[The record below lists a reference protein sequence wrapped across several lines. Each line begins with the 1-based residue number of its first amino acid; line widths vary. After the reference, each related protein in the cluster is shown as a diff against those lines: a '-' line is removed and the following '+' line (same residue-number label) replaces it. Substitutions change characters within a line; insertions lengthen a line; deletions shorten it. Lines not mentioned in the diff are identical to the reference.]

1 MIQPGTAVWFARHE
15 SRLAWRD
22 WVAMMTAGKAARRR
36 RVALGIAAFVVG
48 MHAVAYF
55 VVGGFATAVID
66 KHFLIGVSATVL
78 LSWLLMV
85 SQAMESITRAF
96 YTRAD
101 LDLILASPVA
111 AQRLFAVRIAT
122 VALAVAAMALPLAG
136 PFINMLAFRG
146 GWHWLG
152 AYGVILAMGAA
163 ATAVA
168 VALTV
173 GLFRVIGPKR
183 TRLTAQVLAAI
194 IGAAFVIGLQVAAIL
209 SYGTLSRADVLQSQT
224 LEALAPDLASAL
236 WWPARAVLGDLPA
249 LAAVLTA
256 SVVLLAAV
264 IALVAPRFGDYAIA
278 ASGAGASPAAR
289 PRRATSF
296 RVASPRAAL
305 RRKEWLL
312 LRRDPWLASQ
322 TLMQMLY
329 LLPPAIL
336 LWRTFEA
343 GGGALNLLVP
353 VLVMAAGQLAGGLA
367 WLTIS
372 GEDAPDL
379 VATAPIPQ
387 RYVLRAKI
395 EAVIAI
401 IAVIFAPLVAV
412 IAVASLWHAAITGA
426 GIVIA
431 AACATAIQL
440 WFRTQA
446 KRSQFRR
453 RQVSSRVA
461 TFAEAFSSIGWAAT
475 AAVAAVSLPLAV
487 PPGLIALAV
496 VVGTR
501 LLAPRQSELTR
512 HCEERSDE
520 AIGHA
525 DRACAKASRDCF
537 AALAMASSHLS
548 ATSRIT
554 ISLTCSTAPS
564 TSPVWPPICRVASQ
578 HSSDTTIASTT
589 KATSACASPRQ
600 NKSARNPSAAAIA
613 TPTPEGFPAANANPS
628 LRAAGKRNITNGSTA
643 RAPTC
648 AAISAGAT
656 SAISVRLAIASARMS
671 SEMISAHTP

>member
-48 MHAVAYF
+48 MHAVAWF

-66 KHFLIGVSATVL
+66 KHFLIAVTATIL
-78 LSWLLMV
+78 LAWLLMV

-96 YTRAD
+96 YARAD

-111 AQRLFAVRIAT
+111 ARELFAVRIAT
-122 VALAVAAMALPLAG
+122 AALTIAAMALPLAG
-136 PFINMLAFRG
+136 PFINMLAYRG
-146 GWHWLG
+146 GAHWLG

-168 VALTV
+168 VAFTV
-173 GLFRVIGPKR
+173 ALFRIIGPKR
-183 TRLTAQVLAAI
+183 TRLVAQVLAAI

-209 SYGTLSRADVLQSQT
+209 SYGTLSRADVLQSKT
-224 LEALAPDLASAL
+224 LAALAPDLGSAL
-236 WWPARAVLGDLPA
+236 WWPARAALGELPA
-249 LAAVLTA
+249 LAAVLAA
-256 SVVLLAAV
+256 SFLLLAAV

-278 ASGAGASPAAR
+278 ACGAGASPAAGTG
-289 PRRATSF
+289 RAKAF
-296 RVASPRAAL
+296 RVAAPRAAL

-367 WLTIS
+367 WLSIS

-395 EAVIAI
+395 EAVITI

-412 IAVASLWHAAITGA
+412 IAIASPWHAAITGC

-453 RQVSSRVA
+453 RQVSSRIA

-475 AAVAAVSLPLAV
+475 AAIAAVSLWLAIA
-487 PPGLIALAV
+487 PGLIALAV
-496 VVGTR
+496 FLGTR
-501 LLAPRQSELTR
+501 LLAPR
-512 HCEERSDE
+512 
-520 AIGHA
+520 G
-525 DRACAKASRDCF
+525 
-537 AALAMASSHLS
+537 
-548 ATSRIT
+548 
-554 ISLTCSTAPS
+554 
-564 TSPVWPPICRVASQ
+564 
-578 HSSDTTIASTT
+578 
-589 KATSACASPRQ
+589 
-600 NKSARNPSAAAIA
+600 RN
-613 TPTPEGFPAANANPS
+613 
-628 LRAAGKRNITNGSTA
+628 
-643 RAPTC
+643 
-648 AAISAGAT
+648 
-656 SAISVRLAIASARMS
+656 
-671 SEMISAHTP
+671 

>member
-22 WVAMMTAGKAARRR
+22 FLAMMTAGKASRRR
-36 RVALGIAAFVVG
+36 RVALGIAGFVIG
-48 MHAVAYF
+48 MHVVAWF
-55 VVGGFATAVID
+55 VIGGFATAVID
-66 KHFLIGVSATVL
+66 KHFLIGVTATIL

-122 VALAVAAMALPLAG
+122 VALMTAAMALPLAG
-136 PFINMLAFRG
+136 PFINMLAIRG
-146 GWHWLG
+146 GPHWLG

-163 ATAVA
+163 ATAIA
-168 VALTV
+168 VAL
-173 GLFRVIGPKR
+173 FRAIGPKR

-224 LEALAPDLASAL
+224 LEALAPGLGRAL
-236 WWPARAVLGDLPA
+236 WWPARAVLGDVPA
-249 LAAVLTA
+249 LAAVLAA
-256 SVVLLAAV
+256 SLILLAAA

-289 PRRATSF
+289 TRRAKSF

-336 LWRTFEA
+336 LWRTFED
-343 GGGALNLLVP
+343 GGGALNLLAP

-367 WLTIS
+367 WLSIS

-387 RYVLRAKI
+387 RYMLRAKI

-401 IAVIFAPLVAV
+401 IAAIFAPLVAV
-412 IAVASLWHAAITGA
+412 IAIASPWHAAVTGG

-475 AAVAAVSLPLAV
+475 AAVAAVSLWLAI
-487 PPGLIALAV
+487 PPALIALAV

-501 LLAPRQSELTR
+501 VLAPRQ
-512 HCEERSDE
+512 
-520 AIGHA
+520 
-525 DRACAKASRDCF
+525 
-537 AALAMASSHLS
+537 
-548 ATSRIT
+548 AT
-554 ISLTCSTAPS
+554 
-564 TSPVWPPICRVASQ
+564 
-578 HSSDTTIASTT
+578 
-589 KATSACASPRQ
+589 
-600 NKSARNPSAAAIA
+600 
-613 TPTPEGFPAANANPS
+613 
-628 LRAAGKRNITNGSTA
+628 
-643 RAPTC
+643 
-648 AAISAGAT
+648 
-656 SAISVRLAIASARMS
+656 
-671 SEMISAHTP
+671 